1 MTMCNWC
8 STQAGFRV
16 RVSPSVLFKQGIGHR
31 LFFLLSCFNQLTQE
45 GPIGV
50 QTPIS
55 PGHQNSW
62 RGLCVWGSN
71 WARVISSIQDS
82 LIVTW
87 WKNIDYLNTI
97 ILLVACLLDC
107 IEMFIT
113 QLSVITWFWIGLF
126 SWLVHVGFQG
136 IGCRADLLMGG
147 SINTCSP
154 R

>member
-8 STQAGFRV
+8 SVQAGFRAW
-16 RVSPSVLFKQGIGHR
+16 VSPFVPFKQGIGHH

-55 PGHQNSW
+55 PGHQKSW

-71 WARVISSIQDS
+71 WARVIRSVQDS
-82 LIVTW
+82 LIVAW
-87 WKNIDYLNTI
+87 WRDIDYLNTI

-107 IEMFIT
+107 IEMSIIHP
-113 QLSVITWFWIGLF
+113 SVITWFGMGLV
-126 SWLVHVGFQG
+126 SWPVHVAFRGTG
-136 IGCRADLLMGG
+136 YRANLLMGG
-147 SINTCSP
+147 SINTC
-154 R
+154 